1 MDPNPVGAVIGG
13 FIGAL
18 SGAIVWTGVT
28 IVLMQELGL
37 AAIAIGFITALF
49 VRKLGKGTTNI
60 YGLIGAFFTF
70 FGCILGKILTVIFH
84 LSRETG
90 ISFLDTLMDFDLG
103 VILPMLEQTIQK
115 FDYLFLA
122 AAVFTGYLYS
132 THKGKQMH
140 FRRR

>member
-1 MDPNPVGAVIGG
+1 
-13 FIGAL
+13 
-18 SGAIVWTGVT
+18 T